1 MARLLI
7 IAVALYTFVF
17 ASAEGFQNTP
27 TAPKR
32 GGNPEAAK
40 MTNPV
45 AGTPDSVAQGRRV
58 YQRLCSRCH
67 GPEGKGDGAAAGA
80 VQPPD
85 LTDDQWD
92 YGSSD
97 GEIYS
102 VIHDGTSNDMEGYA
116 ERINDTDIWNLVNYL
131 RSLGPQKKP

>member
-1 MARLLI
+1 MRRVLI
-7 IAVALYTFVF
+7 IAIALY
-17 ASAEGFQNTP
+17 ASTLATAAGLQRGA

-40 MTNPV
+40 IVNPV
-45 AGTPDSVAQGRRV
+45 ASTPESIAQGRRA

-67 GPEGKGDGAAAGA
+67 GSQGRGDGAAAGA

-97 GEIYS
+97 GEIFS
-102 VIHDGTSNDMEGYA
+102 AIHDGTSVDMEGYA
-116 ERINDTDIWNLVNYL
+116 ERMSDTEIWNVVNYL
-131 RSLGPQKKP
+131 RSIAQKKP

>member
-1 MARLLI
+1 MRRTLVFV
-7 IAVALYTFVF
+7 IALCASTWLAAAGRQ
-17 ASAEGFQNTP
+17 ASA

-40 MTNPV
+40 ITNPV
-45 AGTPDSVAQGRRV
+45 PSTPESIGQGRRA

-67 GPEGKGDGAAAGA
+67 GPQGKGDGSAATS

-97 GEIYS
+97 GDVFA
-102 VIHDGTSNDMEGYA
+102 VIHDGTSIDMEGYA
-116 ERINDTDIWNLVNYL
+116 ARMSDTDIWNVVNFL
-131 RSLGPQKKP
+131 RSLSPAKK